1 MFLIGSAKA
10 LGVLAV
16 PDRFTAEYVNTGDAA
31 AHNLSLIHISIAFS
45 KPILYG
51 LEHFVFG
58 CAKSGME
65 AKDILIDNRQK
76 LSDRIIIA
84 SDVSQGIVPMDP
96 TERAFR
102 EMMGRTM
109 LYLAAEADQVYRVF
123 CGLGQQIK

>member
-1 MFLIGSAKA
+1 
-10 LGVLAV
+10 
-16 PDRFTAEYVNTGDAA
+16 
-31 AHNLSLIHISIAFS
+31 
-45 KPILYG
+45 
-51 LEHFVFG
+51 
-58 CAKSGME
+58 ME